1 MIKRIVLF
9 TLFFILY
16 SSGTAFAAFKCGQ
29 ELINIGDDKME
40 VLLKC
45 GEPSFSELTSL
56 ESGRRYGE
64 DLRFGSNSRRTTY
77 FVEKWFFNCGPH
89 QFIRIL
95 TFRNGR
101 VRDIE
106 LGYYGSGE
114 SDCIGANNRFE
125 KQGSL
130 PPEYETNDPAYLS
143 DPRHGSISVFGYPHL
158 AKVYLDQEYVGE
170 VPFTLDNVRPGRHTL
185 RIRKEAYR
193 DWTKLVSVKPG
204 ETLFLEVYLD
214 KEW

>member
-1 MIKRIVLF
+1 MIKRIALF

-16 SSGTAFAAFKCGQ
+16 SSGNAFAAFKCGQ
-29 ELINIGDDKME
+29 QLINIGDDKME

-45 GEPSFSELTSL
+45 GEPSLSELTSL

-64 DLRFGSNSRRTTY
+64 DLRFGSNSRRATY
-77 FVEKWFFNCGPH
+77 FVETWFYNCGPH
-89 QFIRIL
+89 HFIRIL

-106 LGYYGSGE
+106 TGFYGSGE
-114 SDCIGANNRFE
+114 SDCRGANNRIE
-125 KQGSL
+125 KQEAL
-130 PPEYETNDPAYLS
+130 PPVYETNDPAYLG
-143 DPRHGSISVFGYPHL
+143 DPRHGSISVFGFPHL
-158 AKVYLDQEYVGE
+158 ATVYLDQEFVGE

-193 DWTKLVSVKPG
+193 DWAKLVTVKPG

>member
-1 MIKRIVLF
+1 MIKRIALF
-9 TLFFILY
+9 TLIFILY
-16 SSGTAFAAFKCGQ
+16 SSGNAFAAFKCGQ
-29 ELINIGDDKME
+29 QLINIGDDKME

-45 GEPSFSELTSL
+45 GEPSFSEMTSL

-77 FVEKWFFNCGPH
+77 FVEKWSYNCGPH
-89 QFIRIL
+89 HFIRIL

-106 LGYYGSGE
+106 TGFYGSGE
-114 SDCIGANNRFE
+114 SDCLGANNRIE
-125 KQGSL
+125 KSGS
-130 PPEYETNDPAYLS
+130 PPPVYETNDPAYLS
-143 DPRHGSISVFGYPHL
+143 DPTHGSISVFGYPHL
-158 AKVYLDQEYVGE
+158 ATVYLDQEYMGE
-170 VPFTLDNVRPGRHTL
+170 VPFTLDNVRPGRHIL

-193 DWTKLVSVKPG
+193 DWTKLVTVKPG
-204 ETLFLEVYLD
+204 ETLFMEVYLD

>member
-1 MIKRIVLF
+1 
-9 TLFFILY
+9 
-16 SSGTAFAAFKCGQ
+16 
-29 ELINIGDDKME
+29 LITIGDDKME

-45 GEPSFSELTSL
+45 GEPSFSEMTSL

-77 FVEKWFFNCGPH
+77 FVEKWFYNCGPH
-89 QFIRIL
+89 HFIRIL

-106 LGYYGSGE
+106 TGFYGSGE
-114 SDCIGANNRFE
+114 SDCIGANNRS
-125 KQGSL
+125 KRQGAL
-130 PPEYETNDPAYLS
+130 PPGYQSNDPAYLS
-143 DPRHGSISVFGYPHL
+143 DARDGSISVFGYPHL
-158 AKVYLDQEYVGE
+158 ATVYLDQEYVGE

-193 DWTKLVSVKPG
+193 DWTKLVTVKPG